1 MSLPPSLPPESPP
14 EVVKWELPTDFESFR
29 TFIDHGCTLDP
40 QNYPLYP
47 NGDIVFV
54 KIPKETVTNFGS
66 VGFTKATG
74 TENRS
79 KGIWKINRIYCLG
92 ALVCDVESCMW
103 IGSPPTARNAVEAH
117 LESDPKCKGAAGR
130 CPGKHAWPEAKK
142 PDKLA
147 RETLKA
153 EIVKNPS
160 AGALKLKMGPVTSL
174 EDPITNLNIVP
185 DKMGGGVGDKF
196 TMDMFQWNRLHV
208 GFQCSGRGSEV
219 SVRNTTR
226 YTSCSFQLLRQVVQ
240 PEITLVEQ
248 DLMARQVVDFS
259 LTQVEGFKDAL
270 REVFDIHDPIKL
282 DSMVKGCHQHFRAQV
297 GKIGRQCLIIP
308 PNQEKSFE
316 FKCMSLLDL
325 AVEGGLDHEG
335 KLDELHRLF
344 PRAKRWLDWWTMS
357 GIQSMLFPSRHPM
370 LDDSPDGIDGL
381 PNTTIAIKSMHRVY
395 YMISSGNK
403 CLMVGMVELYSYVNV
418 LEEEFNTVMCGVSV
432 EYGSQTKMQ
441 VNVSQS
447 IGWTKPTKRKYVND
461 GRPPDTTVGLLD
473 GPDPVGRKKN
483 LGRPKHSQNVDRN
496 PYSTYQSY
504 CRSEEEHLTN
514 QCWMSAAMKSLFA
527 LYNPLWL
534 RNATGKGATLFHH
547 LVSHFGSRTTFNL
560 TKKGRI
566 KTILTNGQSKLFKI
580 CNEKHQANFVPGHF
594 ASCDFFLELLLDPKR
609 NPTKALSG
617 LFELVEHRTFSCS
630 SAPPTSPCVPPK
642 TRNVTTIAIHKRI
655 FDDHQLGYG
664 QVQDLIELWSSTG
677 ITNTPGLT
685 CKCQPSPVENTAPK
699 AKAKKGCQR
708 HEAPEL
714 LPSLTIVPVPKDVE
728 LDVELVSKNS
738 RLAFKDDLPPQHL
751 YFFNEVTSIED
762 LAKRT
767 CYMGA
772 LNWPARLVVAAYSY
786 TLFSRGFWANR
797 HYWCKVIHAGEGGA
811 TGVWLHDDMHNAGN
825 ACLVNKETLAIGGCR
840 AGTSW
845 LFYLRSWTPS
855 KEQYVRDSISKISK
869 DNPTAKGDTPF
880 LHLGSLIN
888 CTPVTSEQNPKK
900 KASQPLHRL
909 K

>member
-1 MSLPPSLPPESPP
+1 MIQHENTEVFAYSPRKNPAPRVRPRRLQASKAEFTMYMLNLVNIQEQKMFPSSSEPNSETGPTHRSTAPSVQQSSTPSLNNHLRSLPPSLPPESPP
-14 EVVKWELPTDFESFR
+14 EVVKWELPTDFKSFR
-29 TFIDHGCTLDP
+29 DRDRKQKQRNLEDQPDLLPGG
-40 QNYPLYP
+40 PL
-47 NGDIVFV
+47 
-54 KIPKETVTNFGS
+54 
-66 VGFTKATG
+66 
-74 TENRS
+74 
-79 KGIWKINRIYCLG
+79 
-92 ALVCDVESCMW
+92 
-103 IGSPPTARNAVEAH
+103 EAH

-147 RETLKA
+147 L
-153 EIVKNPS
+153 KNPS
-160 AGALKLKMGPVTSL
+160 AGALKLK
-174 EDPITNLNIVP
+174 
-185 DKMGGGVGDKF
+185 
-196 TMDMFQWNRLHV
+196 
-208 GFQCSGRGSEV
+208 
-219 SVRNTTR
+219 
-226 YTSCSFQLLRQVVQ
+226 VVQ

-461 GRPPDTTVGLLD
+461 GRPPNTTVGLLE

-534 RNATGKGATLFHH
+534 RNATGKGTTLFHH
-547 LVSHFGSRTTFNL
+547 LVTHFGSRTTFNI
-560 TKKGRI
+560 TKKGQI
-566 KTILTNGQSKLFKI
+566 KTVLINV
-580 CNEKHQANFVPGHF
+580 KHR
-594 ASCDFFLELLLDPKR
+594 S
-609 NPTKALSG
+609 
-617 LFELVEHRTFSCS
+617 FSCS

-642 TRNVTTIAIHKRI
+642 TRNVTTIGIHKQM

-664 QVQDLIELWSSTG
+664 QVQGLINLWSSTG

-685 CKCQPSPVENTAPK
+685 CKYKPLTVENTAPK

-708 HEAPEL
+708 HKAPEL
-714 LPSLTIVPVPKDVE
+714 LPSLTIVPVPK
-728 LDVELVSKNS
+728 DVELVSKNS